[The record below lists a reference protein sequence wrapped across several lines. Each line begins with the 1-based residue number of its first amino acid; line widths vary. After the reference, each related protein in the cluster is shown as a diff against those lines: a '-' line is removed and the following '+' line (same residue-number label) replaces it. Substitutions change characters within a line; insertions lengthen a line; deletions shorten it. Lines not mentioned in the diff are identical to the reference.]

1 MNESKET
8 IKYIFKY
15 IIVGNAAVG
24 KSNICYRFT
33 KGEFIEQYQVT
44 INLDF
49 TYKNIK
55 IGDNDYRIQIW
66 DTVGQE
72 CFKSISRGYYKN
84 SVCALVVYD
93 ITNRDTF
100 NNVLSWIDEVKKNGP
115 NTITL
120 ILVGNKSDLNDKRVI
135 SIEEGENFAHNNNM
149 LFYETSALTGDNI
162 NKLFED
168 SIRHITDKI
177 KRNYYDLGTEE
188 CGIKIEYN
196 KNPKKKKRNFA
207 KNLF

>member
-1 MNESKET
+1 MNESKEK

-15 IIVGNAAVG
+15 IIIGNAAVG
-24 KSNICYRFT
+24 KSNICFRYT
-33 KGEFIEQYQVT
+33 KGEFNEKYQVT

-55 IGDNDYRIQIW
+55 IDDYDCRIQIW

-72 CFKSISRGYYKN
+72 CFKSVSRGYYKN

-93 ITNRDTF
+93 ITNRDSF

-120 ILVGNKSDLNDKRVI
+120 VLVGNKSDLNDKRVI
-135 SIEEGENFAHNNNM
+135 SIEEGENFATNNNM
-149 LFYETSALTGDNI
+149 PFYETSALTGDNI

-168 SIRHITDKI
+168 TVKHIIDKI
-177 KRNYYDLGTEE
+177 KKNYYDLSTEK
-188 CGIKIEYN
+188 CGIKIEHN
-196 KNPKKKKRNFA
+196 NNNFGTKKKKKKFC
-207 KNLF
+207 

>member
-115 NTITL
+115 NAITL

-196 KNPKKKKRNFA
+196 KNPKKKKKKFC
-207 KNLF
+207 